1 MTINKLK
8 QRIGASPITSGQV
21 ARLIVVSE
29 THLSLILAGHRT
41 PPLGFIAKASA
52 ALELL
57 KRADKQAEAAR
68 ANVLSEWPTISKRFK

>member
-21 ARLIVVSE
+21 ARLMVISE
-29 THLSLILAGHRT
+29 AYLSQILAGHRV
-41 PPLGFIAKASA
+41 PPSGFIDKASA

-57 KRADKQAEAAR
+57 KRGDKQAEAAR